1 MKRALRRLPLAK
13 QRELDAAASDKRLE
27 DLRAAVTAG
36 D

>member
-1 MKRALRRLPLAK
+1 MKSALRKLPLAK

-27 DLRAAVTAG
+27 YLRAAETTG

>member
-13 QRELDAAASDKRLE
+13 QRELDAAASEKRLE
-27 DLRAAVTAG
+27 DLCAAVTTG